1 MVDLTIVKDPRSDAE
16 IKLDKLRRYSSTIDR
31 RLRLMFAQRIV
42 GHIQKNWLA
51 GQALRRRTGD
61 LAASIC
67 HIDETQHATFIGS
80 YGSRYARAH
89 ELGVP
94 RGSVIIR
101 PKYKKVLA
109 WKDADGTWH
118 RAKSVRMYLPPRPF
132 IRPGIEHYMEYSDM
146 AENDA
151 AKFLQRELDKVSG

>member
-1 MVDLTIVKDPRSDAE
+1 MVDLTIVRDPRSDAE
-16 IKLDKLRRYSSTIDR
+16 IKLDKLRRTSSTIDR
-31 RLRLMFAQRIV
+31 KLRLMFAHQIV

-51 GQALRRRTGD
+51 GQALKRRSGD
-61 LAASIC
+61 LAASMTY
-67 HIDETQHATFIGS
+67 IDETAHATFIGS
-80 YGSRYARAH
+80 YGVRYARAH

-101 PKYKKVLA
+101 PKHKKMLA
-109 WKDADGTWH
+109 WKGSDGAWH
-118 RAKSVRMYLPPRPF
+118 RAKMVRMYLPARPF

-151 AKFLQRELDKVSG
+151 NKFLQKELDKVSG